1 MKKRLTLILTA
12 LLFGITYLHAQ
23 QTSAGLFVR
32 PLSEIQPQAKARK
45 GAGTD
50 QMGVKTTLKYEKIAD
65 MKTSRFRH
73 QTFPVGNGFMVV
85 GGYDY
90 TTLAATKSAEL
101 YQNGK
106 WTSVSLPSNANDPTF
121 SVALADGRVMIGGGN
136 IEGAGTGQ
144 KKGTAIYDPSTQQFI
159 QGPDMTVA
167 RTYCNAILVGNKV
180 YVAGNYYED
189 DKVFDCYDGSKFTAF
204 GRTTGHSKPYLFT
217 DPNSD
222 LFAFSPIDNQGNE
235 IANQFINEKEWY
247 PVDMYIVAES
257 ALYTLRYTF
266 WAFYKPLELPV
277 EMRSS
282 DYYCKSENKYYV
294 LTLYDG
300 EYLLTWS
307 NPISVD
313 KADMNYCDFDIPTKD
328 ASNASITW
336 RGGVFVNNAKDE
348 VYLIGSSGTGKNQS
362 LHIISYNYKTGAWSI
377 ATASGFD
384 TDLTT
389 AAWTLLSNGCLA
401 CTGGATTAKTAYI
414 FTPPTAGTG
423 DIDDDETKDACTL
436 VVLTKDNKQHEFQFA
451 GKKPQVKFEGT
462 SLRVIISSKSE
473 AEFAISDIIRFT
485 YTNRDPS
492 GIDDLTI
499 DYNPTEIGFQKDG
512 VFVISQ
518 MKEGA
523 VVNIYG
529 MDGKVITQFT
539 AKHAGSCRLNL
550 SPLPKGVYIVKADNI
565 TYKIMK
571 R

>member
-12 LLFGITYLHAQ
+12 LLFGMTYLHAQ

-222 LFAFSPIDNQGNE
+222 LFAFRMVSGRHVHCGGKCP
-235 IANQFINEKEWY
+235 
-247 PVDMYIVAES
+247 
-257 ALYTLRYTF
+257 LYF
-266 WAFYKPLELPV
+266 AV
-277 EMRSS
+277 
-282 DYYCKSENKYYV
+282 
-294 LTLYDG
+294 
-300 EYLLTWS
+300 YLLGFLQT
-307 NPISVD
+307 
-313 KADMNYCDFDIPTKD
+313 
-328 ASNASITW
+328 
-336 RGGVFVNNAKDE
+336 
-348 VYLIGSSGTGKNQS
+348 IG
-362 LHIISYNYKTGAWSI
+362 I
-377 ATASGFD
+377 A
-384 TDLTT
+384 
-389 AAWTLLSNGCLA
+389 C
-401 CTGGATTAKTAYI
+401 
-414 FTPPTAGTG
+414 
-423 DIDDDETKDACTL
+423 
-436 VVLTKDNKQHEFQFA
+436 
-451 GKKPQVKFEGT
+451 
-462 SLRVIISSKSE
+462 
-473 AEFAISDIIRFT
+473 
-485 YTNRDPS
+485 
-492 GIDDLTI
+492 
-499 DYNPTEIGFQKDG
+499 
-512 VFVISQ
+512 
-518 MKEGA
+518 
-523 VVNIYG
+523 
-529 MDGKVITQFT
+529 
-539 AKHAGSCRLNL
+539 
-550 SPLPKGVYIVKADNI
+550 
-565 TYKIMK
+565 
-571 R
+571 